1 MLVAVRTGILGG
13 TFDPIHIAHLHAA
26 ECAKHQLSLD
36 RVLVV
41 PAGDPWQKAD
51 RRVSSDEDRVAM
63 CRLAVKG
70 SDGLEVDERE
80 VRRGGPTYTIDTLAS
95 FPEDEEL
102 FLIVGGDAAAG
113 LHTWRRWEEVLTR
126 AKIVIIPRPGHAAGA
141 LPGSI
146 VVDMGALEV
155 SGTEIRRRVA
165 GRRPF
170 RYLVTQ
176 SVYEYIISHNL
187 YEKDSQD
194 DMVG

>member
-26 ECAKHQLSLD
+26 ECARHQLSLD

-51 RRVSSDEDRVAM
+51 RRVSSDEHRVAM
-63 CRLAVKG
+63 CRLAVEG

-113 LHTWRRWEEVLTR
+113 LHTWHRWEEILTR
-126 AKIVIIPRPGHAAGA
+126 AKIVTIPRPGHPTGD

-155 SGTEIRRRVA
+155 SGTEIRRRA
-165 GRRPF
+165 ARRRPF

-176 SVYEYIISHNL
+176 RVYEYIIAHNL
-187 YEKDSQD
+187 YEKDRQD